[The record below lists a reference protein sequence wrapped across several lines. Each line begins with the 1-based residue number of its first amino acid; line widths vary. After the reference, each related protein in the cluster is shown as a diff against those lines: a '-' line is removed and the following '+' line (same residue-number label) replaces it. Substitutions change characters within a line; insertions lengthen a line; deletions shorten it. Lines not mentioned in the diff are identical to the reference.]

1 MHAALGQRQLAFW
14 RAQEVVGVLGG
25 VGDEQRRRS
34 AAPMS
39 SLAARTSR
47 RAMNSGSSPPSNI
60 RASQYSAASGSEPR
74 IDLCRAEM
82 ML

>member
-1 MHAALGQRQLAFW
+1 MSLAAVAKTRDMG
-14 RAQEVVGVLGG
+14 
-25 VGDEQRRRS
+25 S

-39 SLAARTSR
+39 STAARISL
-47 RAMNSGSSPPSNI
+47 RAMNSGSSPPPSI

-82 ML
+82 RL